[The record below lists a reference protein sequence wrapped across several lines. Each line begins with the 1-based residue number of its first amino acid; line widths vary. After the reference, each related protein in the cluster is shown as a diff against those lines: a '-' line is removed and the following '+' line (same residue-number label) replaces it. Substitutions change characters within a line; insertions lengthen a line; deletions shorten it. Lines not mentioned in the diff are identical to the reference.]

1 MSAKNRKNN
10 LKIAKAQR
18 QKKIAIVLGALFAV
32 LLVVQVPKTLKKL
45 HGSSSPAAAPVSSS
59 SRTPGT
65 PTPAAPASSTTLTAA
80 SSSAKLPES
89 DLPPR
94 RSKSQ
99 LFSFERFR
107 SKDPFAQQVSD
118 ATAGTPAYSGTAPA
132 VTASSS
138 TAGMAS
144 SSSAI
149 PATTQAQP
157 AQPATAATPIRT
169 AASVTAGSASSQKVT
184 AAVIEVNGQPQT
196 VGISQAFPQASP
208 TFRLVSARGQAAM
221 IGIAGGSFASGN
233 KTLTLR
239 LGKTLTLMNTSG
251 GQRYELRLVSVR

>member
-10 LKIAKAQR
+10 LKTAKAQR

-45 HGSSSPAAAPVSSS
+45 HGNSTPAAAPVSSRS
-59 SRTPGT
+59 QTPGSAT
-65 PTPAAPASSTTLTAA
+65 PASSTTLVAA
-80 SSSAKLPES
+80 SNSSKLPES
-89 DLPPR
+89 DLAPR

-99 LFSFERFR
+99 LSSFERFR

-118 ATAGTPAYSGTAPA
+118 ATAGTSGYSGGTPTAA
-132 VTASSS
+132 ASSS
-138 TAGMAS
+138 TAGATA

-157 AQPATAATPIRT
+157 TQPATAAAPITT
-169 AASVTAGSASSQKVT
+169 AASATAGSASGHKMT
-184 AAVIEVNGQPQT
+184 TAVIEVNGQPQT
-196 VGISQAFPQASP
+196 VGVSQTFPQASP
-208 TFRLVSARGQAAM
+208 TFRLVSTRAQAAM

-233 KTLTLR
+233 KTLTLW

-251 GQRYELRLVSVR
+251 GQRYELRLVSLR